1 MKTNL
6 LGIDLGSTMVKAAVF
21 DQSGAE
27 LAVAARKVEH
37 VSSRPGWSEVD
48 MDRLWLDTC
57 GVIRETLGEGAIDA
71 ESIAAVTCTG
81 HGNGLYL
88 VDAEGRPVRAGIG
101 GGDARAV
108 EYVRR
113 WEGRTHARVLPK
125 IMQSLWPGQPN
136 AILAWMKDHEPE
148 SLAKA
153 RWMFLV
159 KDYARFRLTGR
170 AAIEITDLSGTSL
183 IDVGRGEVDAEVLDA
198 WGLADL
204 RSILPPIVQS
214 AEVCGTVT
222 AQAAEETGLAE
233 GTPVAGGLFDIDAC
247 GLAVGMTDESTLCMV
262 AGTWGNNQYIS
273 KKPVVSRDIFMTS
286 RYSIPGYY
294 LMLEGSPTSASNLEW
309 FVTNFLEADKKL
321 LDAGGGGNVFDLCN
335 DLVAS
340 TEPGGA
346 ADSGITFLPYLY
358 GRPVAVDAKGCFV
371 GLDGSHTRADL
382 LRAIYE
388 GVVFGHRWHV
398 ENLLRFRPM
407 PEAIRLTGGA
417 CKSDV
422 WMQIFA
428 DVLQSAVEI
437 PAGSELGALG
447 ASICGGVAAE
457 LFESYEAACTA
468 MVRIDRRYAPNPEN
482 QPIYEAKYARFKRA
496 VDLLNSF

>member
-1 MKTNL
+1 MKSNL
-6 LGIDLGSTMVKAAVF
+6 LGIDVGSTMVKAAVF
-21 DQSGAE
+21 DQNGTE
-27 LAVAARKVEH
+27 WAVAARKVEH
-37 VSSRPGWSEVD
+37 TAAEPGWSEVD

-57 GVIRETLGEGAIDA
+57 DVIKAVLRDGNIEPD
-71 ESIAAVTCTG
+71 SIAAVTCTG

-101 GGDARAV
+101 GGDARAAKYI
-108 EYVRR
+108 ER
-113 WEGRTHARVLPK
+113 WQGETHDRVLPK
-125 IMQSLWPGQPN
+125 TMQSLWPGQPN
-136 AILAWMKDHEPE
+136 AILAWLGDHEPE
-148 SLAKA
+148 SLQKAK
-153 RWMFLV
+153 WIFMV
-159 KDYARFRLTGR
+159 KDYTRFRLTGE
-170 AAIEITDLSGTSL
+170 AAMEISDLSGTSL
-183 IDVGRGEVDAEVLDA
+183 IDVGGGCYDPEVLDA

-204 RSILPPIVQS
+204 ESIMPPIVQS
-214 AEVCGTVT
+214 ADVCGAVT

-247 GLAVGMTDESTLCMV
+247 GLAVGMTNESTLCMV

-273 KKPVVSRDIFMTS
+273 KTPVVSRDIFMTS

-309 FVTNFLEADKKL
+309 FVTNFLAADKEL
-321 LDAGGGGNVFDLCN
+321 LETKGGNVFELCN
-335 DLVAS
+335 ELVAS
-340 TEPGGA
+340 TEADGVR
-346 ADSGITFLPYLY
+346 DSGITFLPYLY
-358 GRPVAVDAKGCFV
+358 GRPVSIDAKACFI

-398 ENLLRFRPM
+398 ENLLRFRSM

-428 DVLQSAVEI
+428 DILQTAVEV

-447 ASICGGVAAE
+447 ASICGSVAAG
-457 LFESYEAACTA
+457 LYESYEAACEA
-468 MVRIDRRYAPNPEN
+468 MVRIDRRYEPNPEN
-482 QPIYEAKYARFKRA
+482 AAVYEAKYARFKRT
-496 VDLLNSF
+496 VEMLNSF